1 MRPAYPAGV
10 YRPLAKFSKKTETNM
25 APIVTRTIARPFAA
39 GDCWDTAV
47 MSLRTGVVIV
57 VIVNLVQRMLYQIAN
72 IHRLKCWL
80 HGQRSSSV
88 GRNSVDY
95 NGAS

>member
-39 GDCWDTAV
+39 GDFWEAVV
-47 MSLRTGVVIV
+47 MSLRSGVVIV
-57 VIVNLVQRMLYQIAN
+57 VIVRPRAMDAIPDREYSQVEVLAGRA
-72 IHRLKCWL
+72 
-80 HGQRSSSV
+80 RSSTV
-88 GRNSVDY
+88 GRNPVDY
-95 NGAS
+95 NCAS